1 MKPCVTGIVLAT
13 GLYMTFQHCLGQGKQ
28 PQQVF
33 QALFVIF
40 GLVLGKMGYQRVT
53 KKKLSPIGLI
63 LASAVLGIIVYGG

>member
-1 MKPCVTGIVLAT
+1 MFFLFDLVGGLFGLAII
-13 GLYMTFQHCLGQGKQ
+13 
-28 PQQVF
+28 
-33 QALFVIF
+33 FVIV